1 MMAIWL
7 FLCLLSPCYGMEV
20 SNRILTAQEV
30 ASRIE
35 ELYDRPWYKQAI
47 SSTKDYQDTKKL
59 VISYLE
65 QLQRDSHKDVRDVQR
80 SGSIEVLLDAARK
93 TSEERS
99 RQKQSLSLS
108 SKLKIGM
115 GSFSFL
121 LGLAQT
127 INSIVFTVKEDCD
140 SEYKATSDF
149 VAEAGL
155 MISSAMVVYNGVKN
169 ADAKADAG
177 RAEHIELLLLQKFRE
192 LRSKE

>member
-1 MMAIWL
+1 MEPSRMEP
-7 FLCLLSPCYGMEV
+7 SRMEV
-20 SNRILTAQEV
+20 SNRKLTAQEV

-47 SSTKDYQDTKKL
+47 SSTKDYQDTKRL
-59 VISYLE
+59 VLSYLE
-65 QLQRDSHKDVRDVQR
+65 QLQRDSLEEEHHAITK
-80 SGSIEVLLDAARK
+80 STSIDVLLDAARK

-108 SKLKIGM
+108 SKLKIGI

-121 LGLAQT
+121 LGLAQI
-127 INSIVFTVKEDCD
+127 INSIVFTVNEECD

-149 VAEAGL
+149 VAGAGL
-155 MISSAMVVYNGVKN
+155 MTSSAMVVYNGVKN